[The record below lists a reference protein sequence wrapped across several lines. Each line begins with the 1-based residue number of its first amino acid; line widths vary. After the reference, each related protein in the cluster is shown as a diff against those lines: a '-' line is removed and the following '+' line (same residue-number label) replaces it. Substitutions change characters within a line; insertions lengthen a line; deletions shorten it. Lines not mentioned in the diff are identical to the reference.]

1 MGEWF
6 LPFLHGWRS
15 EAARLGKM
23 AKKTEA
29 QGAELSGR
37 PGAVAFSC
45 RRFGHSSPHGSSQK
59 KHLIFRFALPQNVVT
74 L

>member
-1 MGEWF
+1 

-29 QGAELSGR
+29 KLVVLQWQ
-37 PGAVAFSC
+37 PGAVAF
-45 RRFGHSSPHGSSQK
+45 F
-59 KHLIFRFALPQNVVT
+59 V
-74 L
+74 